1 MIKLG
6 ITFDGRHSSD
16 YDLRLVNRIIGNP
29 NKIKTK
35 ERVPYSNEMYD
46 FSAIYG
52 GQEYEERTLTY
63 TFNVK
68 DYNKVDLELKKT
80 AVINWVM
87 QSNKKIMLVD
97 DYIPGYYFMA
107 EVEDGPDFSEFRY
120 NGRITINF
128 TAYPFRISELEEG
141 NDIWDTFN
149 FLLDVAQITDFNVNG
164 TINTTLYNAGVAA
177 LYPIIRST
185 APMEIIKDGVTYEV
199 PIGESKSLDFYLST
213 GENPITINGNGNI
226 SFYFRKELI

>member
-107 EVEDGPDFSEFRY
+107 EVEDGPDFSELRY

-185 APMEIIKDGVTYEV
+185 APMEIVKNGITYTV

-226 SFYFRKELI
+226 SFHFRKELI

>member
-6 ITFDGRHSSD
+6 ITFDGKHSSE
-16 YDLRLVNRIIGNP
+16 YNLRLINRIIGNP
-29 NKIKTK
+29 SKMKSK
-35 ERVPYSNEMYD
+35 ERIPFSNEMYD

-63 TFNVK
+63 IFNIK
-68 DYNKVDLELKKT
+68 DYKKIDLELKKT

-87 QSNKKIMLVD
+87 QSNKKIKLVD

-107 EVEDGPDFSEFRY
+107 EVEDGPDFSELRY

-164 TINTTLYNAGVAA
+164 SIKTTLYNAGVAA

-185 APMEIIKDGVTYEV
+185 APMEIVKNGITYTV

-226 SFYFRKELI
+226 SFHFRKELI